1 MNSNDTLHGGLLAAS
16 ILGFIAIA
24 SVGAKPA
31 RASEQS
37 ADRSPAIQEVRVSF
51 NREDLSDPK
60 VAGKLYTSLR
70 QASAK
75 VCSASNTR
83 SGDLESYSR
92 WQQCYR
98 QTLHDAITQ
107 VNAPVLLALYDSS
120 WKSVR
125 G

>member
-1 MNSNDTLHGGLLAAS
+1 MNSNDTFHGGLLAAS
-16 ILGFIAIA
+16 VLGFLAIVT
-24 SVGAKPA
+24 VGAKPA
-31 RASEQS
+31 RASEEG
-37 ADRSPAIQEVRVSF
+37 ADQRPAIQEVRVSF
-51 NREDLSDPK
+51 NRDALSDPK

-75 VCSASNTR
+75 VCSASNSR
-83 SGDLESYSR
+83 NGDLESYAR

-107 VNAPVLLALYDSS
+107 VNAPVLLALYDRS
-120 WKSVR
+120 WKSAR